1 MSLSK
6 PVRPLQ
12 AFSKRVAL
20 LTALTSCVLPAMAGG
35 AAPGTAA
42 QAAADTDVIVASA
55 ATSYLA
61 DRGTA
66 ALSIGVL
73 RQGESHSYHFGTLDK
88 NKRQPPG
95 DATIYPI
102 ASVSKTFVGALLAQA
117 AIERKLTLED
127 DVRLY
132 LDGDY
137 PNLAFDGQ
145 PVRLYHLLN
154 HRSGLPFIL
163 PNPPEATP
171 DFQDPRPFPQRIEEI
186 VARSSRADF
195 YAGLHKVILKAAP
208 GTSFQYSNAAA
219 QLAGYVLERVYK
231 QSLETLLR
239 ERITARLQMNDTV
252 IALTPAQQPRVAP
265 GYDEHGRV
273 QSPSSDKF
281 QGAGAIKST
290 LPDML
295 KYAAWQLDRREA
307 VITLS
312 HRPTYKDGAF
322 SIGLN
327 WQMLREG
334 EREVIWQDGAMPG
347 YASFCILQPQ
357 LNMALVFLSNELDS
371 ATLGRLSTLAN
382 RIMHGID
389 ARSVTKP

>member
-1 MSLSK
+1 M
-6 PVRPLQ
+6 Q

-20 LTALTSCVLPAMAGG
+20 LTALAACVLPAMVGG
-35 AAPGTAA
+35 AAPGAAA
-42 QAAADTDVIVASA
+42 QVAADIDAIVASA
-55 ATSYLA
+55 AAGYLA
-61 DRGTA
+61 HPGTA
-66 ALSIGVL
+66 GLSIGVL
-73 RQGESHSYHFGTLDK
+73 KQGERHSYHFGTLDK
-88 NKRQPPG
+88 NTRQPPD

-102 ASVSKTFVGALLAQA
+102 ASVSKTFLGALLAQA
-117 AIERKLTLED
+117 AIEHKLKLED

-171 DFQDPRPFPQRIEEI
+171 DFPDSRPFPQRIEEI

-195 YAGLHKVILKAAP
+195 DADLHKVILEAAP

-219 QLAGYVLERVYK
+219 QLAGYVLERVYG
-231 QSLETLLR
+231 QPLETLLR
-239 ERITARLQMNDTV
+239 EKITAPRQMNDTV
-252 IALTPAQQPRVAP
+252 IALRPAEQPRVAP
-265 GYDEHGRV
+265 GYDEHGQV

-295 KYAAWQLDRREA
+295 KYAAWQLDRHDA

-312 HRPTYKDGAF
+312 HGPTYKDGAF
-322 SIGLN
+322 AIGLN

-357 LNMALVFLSNELDS
+357 LNMALVILSNELDP

>member
-1 MSLSK
+1 MSAGK
-6 PVRPLQ
+6 PVRPMQ
-12 AFSKRVAL
+12 AFSRRATMLAAL
-20 LTALTSCVLPAMAGG
+20 AACVLSTMAGG
-35 AAPGTAA
+35 AAPGAA
-42 QAAADTDVIVASA
+42 GGAAGDIDAIVASA
-55 ATSYLA
+55 AAGYLA
-61 DRGTA
+61 HPGTGG
-66 ALSIGVL
+66 LSIGVL
-73 RQGESHSYHFGTLDK
+73 KQGKRHSYHFGTLER
-88 NKRQPPG
+88 NKRQPPD

-117 AIERKLTLED
+117 AIEQKLRLDD

-132 LDGDY
+132 LDGGY

-163 PNPPEATP
+163 PNPPEAAP
-171 DFQDPRPFPQRIEEI
+171 DFQDSRPFPERIEEI

-195 YAGLHKVILKAAP
+195 DADLHKVMLKAAP

-219 QLAGYVLERVYK
+219 QLAGYVLERVYG
-231 QSLETLLR
+231 QPLETLLR
-239 ERITARLQMNDTV
+239 EKITAPRQMNDTV
-252 IALTPAQQPRVAP
+252 IALRPAQQPRVAP
-265 GYDEHGRV
+265 GYDEQGQV
-273 QSPSSDKF
+273 QRPSSDNF

-295 KYAAWQLDRREA
+295 EYAAWQLDRSDA
-307 VITLS
+307 VIKLS
-312 HRPTYKDGAF
+312 HSPTFKDGAF

-357 LNMALVFLSNELDS
+357 LNMALVILSNELDP

-382 RIMHGID
+382 RVMHDID
-389 ARSVTKP
+389 GRSVTKP